1 VQVTETELPVG
12 WTDRLK
18 SFVDLDPKNAQAH
31 YFYAIANWRSQLKIA
46 VDLDPRLGGAYL
58 ELGILAS
65 QQGDLP

>member
-1 VQVTETELPVG
+1 V
-12 WTDRLK
+12 
-18 SFVDLDPKNAQAH
+18 
-31 YFYAIANWRSQLKIA
+31 AIATSQLKIA